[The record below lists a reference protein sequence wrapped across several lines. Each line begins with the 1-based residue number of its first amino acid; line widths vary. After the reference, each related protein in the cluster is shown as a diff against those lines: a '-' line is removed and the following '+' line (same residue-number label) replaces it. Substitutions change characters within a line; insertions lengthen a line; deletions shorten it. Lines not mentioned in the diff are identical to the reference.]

1 MTEFGQGKSTGK
13 RTITV
18 VRLTHWPHPDMPT
31 TMATTEHDLK
41 VTPIEM
47 VEQMLKAHGGFFTY
61 EVFEAVNDD
70 IAAAGIEA
78 AKRAE
83 AAYDDER
90 NMAIAYL
97 WYIQRL
103 PLLKDDG
110 MMMGTEPA
118 PLSRE
123 QMAWVLRSVSLHSS
137 YGRQQFRVPLA
148 DGTTIEMKDGE
159 VMPA

>member
-1 MTEFGQGKSTGK
+1 MTEYGQGKTAGK

-41 VTPIEM
+41 VTPDEL
-47 VEQMLKAHGGFFTY
+47 VEQMLASQTGFFTY
-61 EVFEAVNDD
+61 EMFEAIDGD
-70 IAAAGIEA
+70 IAAAGIDT

-90 NMAIAYL
+90 NMAIAYT
-97 WYIQRL
+97 WYTTRL
-103 PLLKDDG
+103 SLLKDDG

-123 QMAWVLRSVSLHSS
+123 QMTWVLRSVSLHSS
-137 YGRQQFRVPLA
+137 YGRQHFRVPLA

-159 VMPA
+159 VLPA